1 MHTSKEQ
8 PTLKTAT
15 PKPSL
20 LMDNK
25 EIQSIYG
32 NKEFRIYQDAIEKI
46 QNNEDQLPSL
56 PTITLEIRSATNNPN
71 ISLDKLSSLISKDPS
86 LTVIIMKHASSALYR
101 STDKPKNLHDAVNRL
116 GMRNIETITLSH
128 SIKSLFVL
136 RDHHLKNLY
145 KQAWRRQTLKAC
157 MSMYLAK
164 TIHYPQPE
172 DALVASLLSEVGT
185 LTLLAALQ
193 GLNVPPEETYK
204 ILCKHY
210 SKHLGA
216 ILLAKWGVSPVFV
229 DVLHKTGQWK
239 LQTSSSLELIDVIN
253 LALFHTIH
261 HTNPKNDLL
270 PIQEL
275 SAFQKLS
282 PQYTYLNYS
291 KRLRIVEDHMDDI
304 ELLVRS
310 FA

>member
-1 MHTSKEQ
+1 MQPSKEPGVIQ
-8 PTLKTAT
+8 PRPA
-15 PKPSL
+15 L
-20 LMDNK
+20 LQHNQ

-56 PTITLEIRSATNNPN
+56 PTITLEIRNATSNPN
-71 ISLDKLSSLISKDPS
+71 VSVNQLTNLISQDPS

-101 STDKPKNLHDAVNRL
+101 SAEKPKNLNEAINRL
-116 GMRNIETITLSH
+116 GMSAVENIVLSH

-136 RDHHLKNLY
+136 RDHHLKSLY

-157 MSMYLAK
+157 MSLYLAK
-164 TIHYPQPE
+164 TIHYPRPE

-185 LTLLAALQ
+185 LSLLVALQ
-193 GLNVPPEETYK
+193 GLNVPAEATYR

-216 ILLAKWGVSPVFV
+216 ILLAKWGVSPIFI
-229 DVLHKTGQWK
+229 DVLRKTGQWSAP
-239 LQTSSSLELIDVIN
+239 TSASIGLADVVN

-261 HTNPKNDLL
+261 RLNPRNDL
-270 PIQEL
+270 PSIQEL
-275 SAFQKLS
+275 AAFKKLS
-282 PQYTYLNYS
+282 PQHTHLNSS
-291 KRLRIVEDHMDDI
+291 KCLHIVDDHMDEI
-304 ELLVRS
+304 EQLAKS